1 VAAAALG
8 GKIYAVGG
16 SATPAGPG
24 GPGGGPGALASV
36 EAYSPETDEWELLAS
51 ATNVGRTTHAVV
63 PLASACAPDALL
75 LYGGLHGGL
84 YARLDRGASLRRPAP
99 TACCTRSAGRTAA
112 RAGLCPIVTFQYSST
127 TSY

>member
-1 VAAAALG
+1 MAAAALG

-24 GPGGGPGALASV
+24 GPGGGPGALTSV
-36 EAYSPETDEWELLAS
+36 EAYSPETDKWELLAS

-63 PLASACAPDALL
+63 LLASVCAPGALL

-84 YARLDRGASLRRPAP
+84 YERLD
-99 TACCTRSAGRTAA
+99 
-112 RAGLCPIVTFQYSST
+112 
-127 TSY
+127 